1 MNKLFKGIKNIFS
14 FFYKIIDKIIIV
26 PISRTIYRISELLKN
41 NSGKFERILNRP
53 NIMIYISLFLAIIM
67 FLVIDGKAISLV
79 SEEAEVLTGQSVKVI
94 YNEEAYVVEG
104 VPETVDITL
113 IGRKS
118 DLYLAKQL
126 GEHEVVLDLSG
137 YSIGQHKVKLKY
149 NHSIETVNYKL
160 DPSSITIKISE
171 KISSVKSLSYD
182 LLNQD
187 KLDEKLSIKKV
198 ELDRNEVIVKGSAEA
213 LEKVASV
220 KALIDLQA
228 ANLSEK
234 GTFTVDSILLV
245 AYDNNGIKLENVEI
259 VPSKVSASIEVDSH
273 YVELPV
279 KVVTQGNLTVGY
291 AISKIT
297 SSVTKVKAYGD
308 KELLEN
314 LQYIEALID
323 IDGLSTEKTF
333 SVTLKKPNGVRY
345 MTETT
350 SNVSISLDS
359 ETTKEFT
366 GIQVEAINV
375 GSNYR
380 VGAASTEG
388 REITVV
394 AKGVSSV
401 LNAIDAGQIR
411 AQVDLSGYG
420 PGTHD
425 VQVIVTIDDSRVTL
439 TPKVSTVKVRVV
451 DNN

>member
-1 MNKLFKGIKNIFS
+1 MNKLFKIIKHIFG
-14 FFYKIIDKIIIV
+14 FFYKIIDKLIIV

-67 FLVIDGKAISLV
+67 FLLIDGKAISLI
-79 SEEAEVLTGQSVKVI
+79 SEEAEILTGQTVKVI

-171 KISSVKSLSYD
+171 KISSVKSLTYD

-187 KLDEKLSIKKV
+187 KLDEKLSIKEV
-198 ELDRNEVIVKGSAEA
+198 ELDRSEVIVKGSAEA

-245 AYDNNGIKLENVEI
+245 AYDNNGLKLDNVEI

-297 SSVTKVKAYGD
+297 SSISKVKIYGD
-308 KELLEN
+308 KELLDN
-314 LQYIEALID
+314 LQYIEASID
-323 IDGLSTEKTF
+323 IEGLSTEKTY
-333 SVTLKKPNGVRY
+333 SVTLTKPGGVRH

-350 SNVSISLDS
+350 TNVSITLDK
-359 ETTKEFT
+359 EDTREFT
-366 GIQVEAINV
+366 GIQVESINV

-380 VGAASTEG
+380 VGAASVEG

-401 LNAIDAGQIR
+401 LDAIDPSQIR

-439 TPKVSTVKVRVV
+439 TPKVSSVKVRVV